1 MIGALTH
8 PDRSADTSPVAAG
21 GYGSLRRGLEIV
33 ALVQDRGRI
42 TVAELA
48 DATGLPLSTAYRYV
62 AALRDTG
69 FVVDDDGH
77 LVPGTRMAEP
87 SDENTHLIGVARPI
101 ARRLRD
107 LTDLTVLI
115 VVRVHT
121 MALCLDWA
129 PSRRGHRIFFGRGQ
143 IRPIAAGGS
152 ALPLLAFAPK
162 HVIDMVLRRIVRGPT
177 AASPTAEQLA
187 TLLPRIRE
195 EQVSV
200 SRGHI
205 TPGLVSI
212 GVPVLVSGRCLC
224 AISLVGE
231 ESELAGPLLDRRIE
245 QVQAA
250 AEQMVAALPD
260 ATAREE
266 WSHADG

>member
-1 MIGALTH
+1 MMHILEHTGQPA
-8 PDRSADTSPVAAG
+8 ATSQTS
-21 GYGSLRRGLEIV
+21 GYESLRRGLQIV
-33 ALVQDRGRI
+33 SLIQDHGRL

-48 DATGLPLSTAYRYV
+48 AAVSLPLSTVYRYV
-62 AALRDTG
+62 AALRDSG

-87 SDENTHLIGVARPI
+87 SDENTHLIGVARPL

-152 ALPLLAFAPK
+152 ALPLLAFAPQ
-162 HVIDMVLRRIVRGPT
+162 HVIDMVLGRIARGQT

-187 TLLPRIRE
+187 TLLPRIRD
-195 EQVSV
+195 EQVSI

-205 TPGLVSI
+205 TPGLTSI
-212 GVPVLVSGRCLC
+212 GVPVLIGGKCLC

-231 ESELAGPLLDRRIE
+231 DNELPTGSVLDARIE
-245 QVQAA
+245 QVKVAA
-250 AEQMVAALPD
+250 AEMASALPA

-266 WSHADG
+266 WSNADG